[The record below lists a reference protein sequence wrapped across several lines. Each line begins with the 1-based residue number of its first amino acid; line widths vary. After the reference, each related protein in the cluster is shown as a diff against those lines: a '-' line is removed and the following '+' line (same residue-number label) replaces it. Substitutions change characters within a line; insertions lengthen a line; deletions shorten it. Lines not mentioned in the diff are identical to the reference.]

1 MAILDYYEI
10 QLEGKKA
17 VVMGRSNVIGKPVA
31 QMLLDRNATV
41 TICHSHTKKIKE
53 ITKKAD
59 IIIVAVGRPQSLTA
73 DMVNTGAV
81 VIDVGINRVEGV
93 TVGDVDYEHVKEIA
107 GAITPVPGGV
117 GSVTTTMVI
126 ESLVK
131 AGKQQRKNDRGQSE

>member
-1 MAILDYYEI
+1 MRNIDSSEI
-10 QLEGKKA
+10 
-17 VVMGRSNVIGKPVA
+17 
-31 QMLLDRNATV
+31 
-41 TICHSHTKKIKE
+41 TKNIKE

-59 IIIVAVGRPQSLTA
+59 IIILAVSRPQSLTA

-131 AGKQQRKNDRGQSE
+131 AGKQQRKK